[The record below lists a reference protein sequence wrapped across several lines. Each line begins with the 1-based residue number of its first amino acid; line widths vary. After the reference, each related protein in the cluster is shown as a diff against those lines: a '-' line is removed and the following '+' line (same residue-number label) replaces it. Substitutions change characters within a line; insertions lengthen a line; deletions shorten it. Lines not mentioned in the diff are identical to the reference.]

1 MSSLKG
7 PAEQRFWPM
16 AVWSRHLGI
25 MWRVY
30 DH

>member
-7 PAEQRFWPM
+7 PAERFRPM
-16 AVWSRHLGI
+16 AVWSRYLGI